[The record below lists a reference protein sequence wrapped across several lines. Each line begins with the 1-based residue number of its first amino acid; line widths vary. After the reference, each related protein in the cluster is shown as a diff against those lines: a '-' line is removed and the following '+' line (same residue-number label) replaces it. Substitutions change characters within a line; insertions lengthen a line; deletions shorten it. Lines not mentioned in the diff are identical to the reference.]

1 MTFIKLTKTF
11 IYKNINTDNM
21 RGKLKK
27 MFMLKRSKKGI
38 SPLLATVILLVFAVG
53 LGIVVMNWGRA
64 HVEAASKCAVDTG
77 LSIVNL
83 NNIPE
88 ICYAGKG
95 EKGYVHFIVENGPSV
110 DLEGLQLRII
120 GTKNV
125 YNLEIKENIPKGN
138 SLLKDIPYNFDGFG
152 DIRQIKI
159 TPKIMLYPEEKPI
172 LCPEQALVTGEI
184 RSC

>member
-1 MTFIKLTKTF
+1 MSCKLNDMIT
-11 IYKNINTDNM
+11 
-21 RGKLKK
+21 
-27 MFMLKRSKKGI
+27 LKRSKKGI
-38 SPLLATVILLVFAVG
+38 SPLLATVLLLIFAVG
-53 LGIVVMNWGRA
+53 LGVIVMNWGRA
-64 HVEAASKCAVDTG
+64 QVEAASKCAVDTG
-77 LSIVNL
+77 LSIVKL

-95 EKGYVHFIVENGPSV
+95 ENGYVHFIVENGPSV

-120 GTKNV
+120 GTENV
-125 YNLEIKENIPKGN
+125 YNLEIKESIPKGN
-138 SLLKDIPYNFDGFG
+138 SLLKDISYDFDEFG